1 MKKNFKLPDD
11 TDDLLEPFL
20 DEGARR
26 IGNEIFK
33 AGLPELAEETPVLKW
48 GKLGY
53 DMYSLHKMNKLRK
66 RMAAFLSALEAGKF
80 ELKQFEEL
88 DQSLQAMVIEILI
101 NELDSQNDDYQAEAL
116 ALLFNAYI
124 KKDIDRLMFQ
134 GVAHELKNA
143 NPLTF
148 YFNVDSIV
156 VEKEQGRLRIVQGP
170 VHYLPAAFV
179 SGTNDQFET
188 TSDNLLTNIGKTF
201 YEVIYV
207 PMQQKYSI

>member
-1 MKKNFKLPDD
+1 VKKNSKLPGG

-26 IGNEIFK
+26 IGNQIFK
-33 AGLPELAEETPVLKW
+33 AGLPELAEETPILKW

-53 DMYSLHKMNKLRK
+53 DMYSMHKMNKLSK
-66 RMAAFLSALEAGKF
+66 RMAAFLSALEADAFK
-80 ELKQFEEL
+80 LRQFEEL
-88 DQSLQAMVIEILI
+88 DESLQAMVIEILI
-101 NELDSQNDDYQAEAL
+101 NELDLQNDNYQAEAL

-124 KKDIDRLMFQ
+124 KKEIDRLMFQ

-148 YFNVDSIV
+148 YFNVDSLV
-156 VEKEQGRLRIVQGP
+156 VNNDQDRLRIISGP
-170 VHYLPAAFV
+170 INYLPAAFV
-179 SGTNDQFET
+179 SGSNDQFES
-188 TSDNLLTNIGKTF
+188 TSDNLLTNLGKTF

-207 PMQQKYSI
+207 PMQQRYSI

>member
-1 MKKNFKLPDD
+1 MKKYPKLSDD
-11 TDDLLEPFL
+11 ADDLLEPFL

-26 IGNEIFK
+26 IGSRIFK
-33 AGLPELAEETPVLKW
+33 AGLPDLAEETPVLKW
-48 GKLGY
+48 AKLGY
-53 DMYSLHKMNKLRK
+53 DMYSMHKMNKLRK
-66 RMAAFLSALEAGKF
+66 RMAAFLSALEAEAF
-80 ELKQFEEL
+80 ELEQFEEL
-88 DQSLQAMVIEILI
+88 DQSLQTMVIEILI
-101 NELDSQNDDYQAEAL
+101 NELDLQNDNYQAEAL

-124 KKDIDRLMFQ
+124 KKEIDRLMFQ

-156 VEKEQGRLRIVQGP
+156 VTENQGRLRIVSGP
-170 VHYLPAAFV
+170 MHYLPAAFV

-188 TSDNLLTNIGKTF
+188 SSDNLLTNIGRTF